1 MNEIRKKLE
10 KKKRGKEDWGRRK
23 KKQTKTFF
31 RIEAQIPAVYAC
43 VCVCVVAIN
52 VNRVQPLYSY
62 TKAGLR

>member
-10 KKKRGKEDWGRRK
+10 KKRGKEDWGRK
-23 KKQTKTFF
+23 KKQKKNVF

-43 VCVCVVAIN
+43 VCVVAIN
-52 VNRVQPLYSY
+52 VNRVRPLYTY